1 MVKRRIMCVLLTVQL
16 LVGLVPHLLAAP
28 AETV

>member
-16 LVGLVPHLLAAP
+16 LVGLVPSALAAP